1 MNMREK
7 AIKNT
12 IICAYKNL
20 KSKAYK
26 KIVGIMIFQAVIQI
40 GIISNNKIKAA
51 QTENNQYEINIALK
65 NEKCH
70 ICRQRSQIYKIAEK
84 NENDEYIL
92 SGTFAKYPIE
102 VNDIK
107 NNSDLSK
114 IANTISG
121 YISLDGIS
129 ADYVGTT
136 NEQGKMKYEKAKD
149 GMYLMLIDACVEQD
163 KMYEFVPQIIA
174 IPYINDNNELQ
185 QSIDVEPKSI
195 SKNIESK
202 EQESKKDECKR
213 KNKGNTS
220 KKQSKENEQTTTA
233 IYDNKLPQT
242 GQDRAIAVILA
253 TVGLVMIAGG
263 VVVIKR
269 NR

>member
-1 MNMREK
+1 MREK

-26 KIVGIMIFQAVIQI
+26 KIVMALMIFMAAMQV
-40 GIISNNKIKAA
+40 GIISNNKVKAA

-65 NEKCH
+65 NENV
-70 ICRQRSQIYKIAEK
+70 IFADREVRIYKIAEK
-84 NENDEYIL
+84 KENDKYIL
-92 SGTFAKYPIE
+92 SGAFAKYPIE

-121 YISLDGIS
+121 YISLDGIT

-136 NEQGKMKYEKAKD
+136 NEQGKMKYEKVKN

-202 EQESKKDECKR
+202 EQESKKDERKR
-213 KNKGNTS
+213 KNKGNTAE
-220 KKQSKENEQTTTA
+220 KQSKENEQTTTVK
-233 IYDNKLPQT
+233 YDNKLPQT

-253 TVGLVMIAGG
+253 AVGLVMIAGG

>member
-1 MNMREK
+1 MREK

-26 KIVGIMIFQAVIQI
+26 KIIMALMIFIVVIQV

-65 NEKCH
+65 NENV
-70 ICRQRSQIYKIAEK
+70 IFADREVRIYKIAEK
-84 NENDEYIL
+84 NENDKYIL

-121 YISLDGIS
+121 YINLDGIS

-136 NEQGKMKYEKAKD
+136 NEQGKMKYEKAKE
-149 GMYLMLIDACVEQD
+149 GMYLMLIDTCVEQD

-174 IPYINDNNELQ
+174 IPYGDPTYNGYVDIQQLPEHIFAEIKHFFNVYKDLEGKQTAVKEFGGPVEAAKIIYQCLDNYNE
-185 QSIDVEPKSI
+185 KYG
-195 SKNIESK
+195 
-202 EQESKKDECKR
+202 KKDE
-213 KNKGNTS
+213 
-220 KKQSKENEQTTTA
+220 
-233 IYDNKLPQT
+233 
-242 GQDRAIAVILA
+242 
-253 TVGLVMIAGG
+253 
-263 VVVIKR
+263 
-269 NR
+269 

>member
-1 MNMREK
+1 MREK

-26 KIVGIMIFQAVIQI
+26 KIVMALMIFMAVIQV

-65 NEKCH
+65 NENV
-70 ICRQRSQIYKIAEK
+70 IFVDREVRIYKIAEK

-121 YISLDGIS
+121 YIS
-129 ADYVGTT
+129 
-136 NEQGKMKYEKAKD
+136 
-149 GMYLMLIDACVEQD
+149 LMLIDACVEQD

-202 EQESKKDECKR
+202 EQESKKDERKR

-220 KKQSKENEQTTTA
+220 EKQSKENDQTTTA
-233 IYDNKLPQT
+233 KYDNKLPQT

>member
-7 AIKNT
+7 TIKNT

-20 KSKAYK
+20 KTKAYK
-26 KIVGIMIFQAVIQI
+26 KIVMALMMIMAVMQV
-40 GIISNNKIKAA
+40 GIISNNKVKAS
-51 QTENNQYEINIALK
+51 QVENHQYEINIVLK
-65 NEKCH
+65 NEN
-70 ICRQRSQIYKIAEK
+70 IIFADK
-84 NENDEYIL
+84 NEKDEYVL
-92 SGTFAKYPIE
+92 LRAFAKYTIE

-121 YISLDGIS
+121 YISLDGIT

-202 EQESKKDECKR
+202 EQESKKDERKR

-220 KKQSKENEQTTTA
+220 EKQSKENDQTTTA
-233 IYDNKLPQT
+233 KYDNKLPQT

>member
-26 KIVGIMIFQAVIQI
+26 KIVMALMIFMAAIQV

-65 NEKCH
+65 NENV
-70 ICRQRSQIYKIAEK
+70 IFADREVRIYKIADK
-84 NENDEYIL
+84 NEKDEYVL
-92 SGTFAKYPIE
+92 LRAFAKYPIE

-136 NEQGKMKYEKAKD
+136 NEQGK
-149 GMYLMLIDACVEQD
+149 
-163 KMYEFVPQIIA
+163 
-174 IPYINDNNELQ
+174 
-185 QSIDVEPKSI
+185 
-195 SKNIESK
+195 
-202 EQESKKDECKR
+202 
-213 KNKGNTS
+213 
-220 KKQSKENEQTTTA
+220 
-233 IYDNKLPQT
+233 
-242 GQDRAIAVILA
+242 
-253 TVGLVMIAGG
+253 
-263 VVVIKR
+263 
-269 NR
+269 

>member
-7 AIKNT
+7 TIKNT

-26 KIVGIMIFQAVIQI
+26 KIVMALMIFMSVMQV
-40 GIISNNKIKAA
+40 GIISNNKVKAA

-65 NEKCH
+65 NENV
-70 ICRQRSQIYKIAEK
+70 IFADREVRIYKIAEK
-84 NENDEYIL
+84 NENDKYIL
-92 SGTFAKYPIE
+92 SGAFAKYPIE

-107 NNSDLSK
+107 NNYDLSK

-121 YISLDGIS
+121 YISLHGIT

-202 EQESKKDECKR
+202 EQESKKDERKR
-213 KNKGNTS
+213 KNKGNTAE
-220 KKQSKENEQTTTA
+220 KQSKENEQTTA
-233 IYDNKLPQT
+233 EYDNKLPQT

>member
-1 MNMREK
+1 MREK

-26 KIVGIMIFQAVIQI
+26 KIVMALMMIMAVIQV

-65 NEKCH
+65 NENV
-70 ICRQRSQIYKIAEK
+70 IFVDREVRIYKIAEK

-92 SGTFAKYPIE
+92 SGAFAKYPIE

-121 YISLDGIS
+121 YISLDGIT
-129 ADYVGTT
+129 ADYVGITDD
-136 NEQGKMKYEKAKD
+136 QGKMKYEKAKE
-149 GMYLMLIDACVEQD
+149 GMYLMLIDNCVEQD

-174 IPYINDNNELQ
+174 ISYINDNNELQ

-202 EQESKKDECKR
+202 END
-213 KNKGNTS
+213 
-220 KKQSKENEQTTTA
+220 QTTTA
-233 IYDNKLPQT
+233 KYDNKLPQT

>member
-26 KIVGIMIFQAVIQI
+26 KIVMALMIFMAAIQV

-65 NEKCH
+65 NENV
-70 ICRQRSQIYKIAEK
+70 IFADREVRIYKIADK
-84 NENDEYIL
+84 NEKDEYVL
-92 SGTFAKYPIE
+92 LRAFAKYPIE

-136 NEQGKMKYEKAKD
+136 NEQGKMKYEKTKEKILTD
-149 GMYLMLIDACVEQD
+149 REKNSDTFSYIGDYLYTDRTIRICSRFRRAVGFGIVERRCSD
-163 KMYEFVPQIIA
+163 
-174 IPYINDNNELQ
+174 
-185 QSIDVEPKSI
+185 
-195 SKNIESK
+195 
-202 EQESKKDECKR
+202 
-213 KNKGNTS
+213 
-220 KKQSKENEQTTTA
+220 
-233 IYDNKLPQT
+233 
-242 GQDRAIAVILA
+242 
-253 TVGLVMIAGG
+253 
-263 VVVIKR
+263 
-269 NR
+269 

>member
-1 MNMREK
+1 
-7 AIKNT
+7 
-12 IICAYKNL
+12 
-20 KSKAYK
+20 
-26 KIVGIMIFQAVIQI
+26 
-40 GIISNNKIKAA
+40 
-51 QTENNQYEINIALK
+51 
-65 NEKCH
+65 
-70 ICRQRSQIYKIAEK
+70 
-84 NENDEYIL
+84 
-92 SGTFAKYPIE
+92 
-102 VNDIK
+102 
-107 NNSDLSK
+107 
-114 IANTISG
+114 
-121 YISLDGIS
+121 
-129 ADYVGTT
+129 
-136 NEQGKMKYEKAKD
+136 MKYEKAKD

-202 EQESKKDECKR
+202 EQESKKDERKR

-220 KKQSKENEQTTTA
+220 EKQSKENNQTTTA
-233 IYDNKLPQT
+233 KYDNKLPQT

>member
-20 KSKAYK
+20 QSKAYK
-26 KIVGIMIFQAVIQI
+26 KIVMALMIFIAVIQV

-65 NEKCH
+65 NENV
-70 ICRQRSQIYKIAEK
+70 IFVDREK
-84 NENDEYIL
+84 NENDKYIL

-202 EQESKKDECKR
+202 EQESKKDERKR

-220 KKQSKENEQTTTA
+220 EKQSKENDQTTTA
-233 IYDNKLPQT
+233 KYDNKLPQT

>member
-1 MNMREK
+1 MREK
-7 AIKNT
+7 TIKNT

-20 KSKAYK
+20 KTKAYK
-26 KIVGIMIFQAVIQI
+26 KIVMALMMIMAVMQV
-40 GIISNNKIKAA
+40 GIISNNKVKAS
-51 QTENNQYEINIALK
+51 QVENHQYEINIVLK
-65 NEKCH
+65 NEN
-70 ICRQRSQIYKIAEK
+70 IIFADREVRIYKIADK
-84 NENDEYIL
+84 NEKDEYVL
-92 SGTFAKYPIE
+92 LRAFAKYTIE

-121 YISLDGIS
+121 YISLDGIT

-202 EQESKKDECKR
+202 EQESKKDEHKR

-220 KKQSKENEQTTTA
+220 EKQSKENDQTTTA
-233 IYDNKLPQT
+233 KYDNKLPQT